1 MTPVG
6 FDIAV
11 SRDNFPTPDQMLDFS
26 KRVPGKHTFPSVLNA
41 DLERCDN
48 DTLRWVIHSRH
59 HAARGIE
66 TESLAL
72 KRLKAEETVEGEL
85 TPRAIEL
92 WHRELTSRITSNGYK
107 LLEIVAKKLIVQ
119 RGGEVD

>member
-1 MTPVG
+1 MAPIG

-11 SRDNFPTPDQMLDFS
+11 SRDNFPTPDQILDFS
-26 KRVPGKHTFPSVLNA
+26 NRVPEKHTLPSVLNA

-48 DTLRWVIHSRH
+48 DTLRWVIHSCH

-66 TESLAL
+66 AESLAL
-72 KRLKAEETVEGEL
+72 KRLKAEETIEGEL
-85 TPRAIEL
+85 TPGAIEL
-92 WHRELTSRITSNGYK
+92 WHRELTSRITSTGYR